1 MSYNST
7 SQTSKQFTL
16 SLALHDHLSPKD
28 QLARHNRQL
37 RNGNKLPVPP
47 EVLATA
53 LQTLNGLQLLAMPGV
68 LVARPRY

>member
-1 MSYNST
+1 MSYNSA
-7 SQTSKQFTL
+7 SQTSKQFIL

-47 EVLATA
+47 E
-53 LQTLNGLQLLAMPGV
+53 GLEVGRRRVERLDAGRERQAEP
-68 LVARPRY
+68 